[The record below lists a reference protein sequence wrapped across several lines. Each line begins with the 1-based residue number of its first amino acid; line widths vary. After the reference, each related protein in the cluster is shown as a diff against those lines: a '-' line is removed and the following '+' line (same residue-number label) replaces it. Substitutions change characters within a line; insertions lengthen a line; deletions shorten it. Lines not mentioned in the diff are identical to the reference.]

1 MNNELKVYKTEQQN
15 LIITTDRED
24 KDGCFGKLFY
34 LNIYSL
40 MKNAQSH
47 QLNEEELEEY
57 FIQQSSE
64 SLHEQFSELQKQNL
78 HSSLTIQLLKFFV
91 KRFFKIYCIQLIQLG
106 SQLLMPLIIQYVL
119 TYVSKVDKTTSDG
132 VILICII
139 FAVRIV
145 GILSQTHSK
154 LMLIL
159 AGQDAM
165 AIVSMQI
172 MNKCLKLSTLSNTQ
186 RTVGE
191 ITNLIQVDAQ
201 KMVYASNNLLN
212 ISIIPIQTLI
222 TLIYIYREIGYT
234 VFVGI
239 IIIIL
244 TFIANHFLGKQ
255 LLLSQK
261 AVLKSK
267 DDRIKQTNEVFQQIK
282 FIKINAYESIFQ
294 NKIEQLREA
303 ERICIKKRL
312 DHFSFNVFFG
322 WLTPQLIL
330 SLSFG
335 VYVYMGNELTPSKV
349 FPIISLLLM
358 LASNLQILPISYNSL
373 QEALL
378 SLKRVSAFLQT
389 DEIMNKCIQQLDYR
403 DPNIAI
409 KIEQGNFHW
418 NRSQIQKETS
428 PILKNI
434 SLAIQP
440 GQFVSLI
447 GDIGSGKSSLIQ
459 ALIGEMV
466 YNEGDQQP
474 YIQTYG
480 NIAYVGQKAWIQ
492 NGSVKEN
499 ILFGKEF
506 HQTSY
511 DNAVYYSCLNQD
523 LEILIDGDATTI
535 GEKGINLSGG
545 QKARISLARAIYS
558 DASIYL
564 LDDPLSAVDIHVGNF
579 IMKECFLKY
588 LKEKTRLLSTHA
600 LSFCQYTDK
609 VYLLQNGEIIDSG
622 EYQYMKYNQKFLEI
636 EQKFRDKAEEL
647 IENDNQKEQ
656 TKNDISNMNTSSA
669 TKKQKEFKDPED
681 LILKED
687 RQSGDIDIS
696 VYQKYF
702 LYNGG
707 YKNYMLLFI
716 VMVMWIIA
724 QLFSTLWIAHW
735 SDDLYNQDYSP
746 KTYMIVYFCV
756 GIFQA
761 ILAYGRAASIANS
774 SVKSTTIIHNQIIK
788 SLLKAPQCEFF
799 ERVPTGRIMN
809 RLTKDINSLDI
820 EINMNLSFASTKIS
834 QIVSSI
840 IIGLIATTK
849 LIIMPLILF
858 FYISIKIQR
867 IYMKASREMQ
877 RLELISKSPIL
888 SYFVESLQGLS
899 TIRAF
904 QKSFLFL
911 NNFSQKLDRNRQII
925 FVSTHASCWFNQILG
940 FLSLIV
946 NMFAIIYCILFSS
959 NASFAGLILTYVSS
973 LDINT
978 QQTIDSLGLLENNLI
993 SFERCLDFTKV
1004 PQEKQNQNDPPRNWP
1019 SSGKIEFKEL
1029 SVRYRPNLPF
1039 ALKEFSY
1046 TINENEKIGVV
1057 GRTGAGKS
1065 TIALSLIRMLEA
1077 YEGQILIDGIDI
1089 SQISLEKLRTF
1100 ITSIQQDAV
1109 IFHGTIRQ
1117 NLDPIGQCHDEDIK
1131 KVLNDCCLE
1140 KFLNERNG
1148 LDTMINE
1155 SGDNLSAGEKQLIC
1169 IARAILKKAKIIL
1182 IDEATANI
1190 DLETEEKIQKAI
1202 AIAFR
1207 DCTVIA
1213 IAHRINTILKC
1224 DKILV
1229 IDNGQIIESGLTKEL
1244 LNNKSSI
1251 FYNMYQ
1257 EVMNGQQL
1265 IIQF

>member
-1 MNNELKVYKTEQQN
+1 MNKELNNYKNEQQN
-15 LIITTDRED
+15 LIITTDRKNKESW
-24 KDGCFGKLFY
+24 FGRLFL

-40 MKNAQSH
+40 IENAQSH

-57 FIQQSSE
+57 FIQQSSQ
-64 SLHEQFSELQKQNL
+64 SLHEQFSEFQQQNL
-78 HSSLTIQLLKFFV
+78 RSSLTIQLLKFFV
-91 KRFFKIYCIQLIQLG
+91 KRFLKIYFIQIIQLC
-106 SQLLMPLIIQYVL
+106 SQLLMPLIIHYVL
-119 TYVSKVDKTTSDG
+119 IYVSNEEKTKSDG
-132 VILICII
+132 IILISII
-139 FAVRIV
+139 FAVRII
-145 GILSQTHSK
+145 GILSQSHSK

-186 RTVGE
+186 RTIGE

-222 TLIYIYREIGYT
+222 TLIYIYREIGVT

-239 IIIIL
+239 TIIVL
-244 TFIANHFLGKQ
+244 TLIANHFLGKQ

-322 WLTPQLIL
+322 WLSPQLIL

-335 VYVYMGNELTPSKV
+335 VYVYLGNELTPSKV

-378 SLKRVSAFLQT
+378 SLKRVSTFLET
-389 DEIMNKCIQQLDYR
+389 DEIMNKCIEQLDYR
-403 DPNIAI
+403 DTNIAI
-409 KIEQGNFHW
+409 KIEQGNFNW
-418 NRSQIQKETS
+418 NRNQIEKESS

-434 SLAIQP
+434 SLIIQP
-440 GQFVSLI
+440 SQFISLI

-466 YNEGDQQP
+466 YKEGHQQP
-474 YIQTYG
+474 HVQIYG
-480 NIAYVGQKAWIQ
+480 DIAYVGQKAWIQ
-492 NGSVKEN
+492 NGSVKDN

-506 HQTSY
+506 HQISY
-511 DNAVYYSCLNQD
+511 ENAIYYSCLNQD
-523 LEILIDGDATTI
+523 LEILIDGDSTII

-564 LDDPLSAVDIHVGNF
+564 LDDPLSAVDIHVANF

-588 LKEKTRLLSTHA
+588 LKDKTRMLCTHA
-600 LSFCQYTDK
+600 LSYCQFTDK
-609 VYLLQNGEIIDSG
+609 IYLIQNGEIIDQG
-622 EYQYMKYNQKFLEI
+622 NYQYMKQNQKFLEI
-636 EQKFRDKAEEL
+636 EQKFKTETEEL
-647 IENDNQKEQ
+647 IENDLQKNQIQ
-656 TKNDISNMNTSSA
+656 NDMLYMNTSSA
-669 TKKQKEFKDPED
+669 TKKQKEFKDKEE

-707 YKNYMLLFI
+707 CINYMFLFI
-716 VMVMWIIA
+716 VMIMWIIV
-724 QLFSTLWIAHW
+724 QLFSNLWIAHW
-735 SDDLYNQDYSP
+735 SEDLYYLDYNQ
-746 KTYMIVYFCV
+746 KTYMIVYLCL
-756 GIFQA
+756 GISQA

-788 SLLKAPQCEFF
+788 CLLNAPQCEFF

-820 EINMNLSFASTKIS
+820 EINMNLSFVSTKIS
-834 QIVSSI
+834 QIVSST

-849 LIIMPLILF
+849 LIIIPLLF
-858 FYISIKIQR
+858 FFYLSIKIQR
-867 IYMKASREMQ
+867 IYMKASRELQ

-904 QKSFLFL
+904 QKSLLFL
-911 NNFSQKLDRNRQII
+911 SNFSQKLDRNRQII
-925 FVSTHASCWFNQILG
+925 FISNHASCWFNQILG

-946 NMFAIIYCILFSS
+946 NMFAIIYCILFSD
-959 NASFAGLILTYVSS
+959 NAPFAGLILTYVSN

-978 QQTIDSLGLLENNLI
+978 QQMIDTLGLIENNMI

-1004 PQEKQNQNDPPRNWP
+1004 PQEKQNQNQPPQNWP
-1019 SSGKIEFKEL
+1019 IYGKIEFKDL

-1046 TINENEKIGVV
+1046 IINQNEKIGIV

-1065 TIALSLIRMLEA
+1065 TITLSLIRILEA
-1077 YEGQILIDGIDI
+1077 YEGQILIDDIDI
-1089 SQISLEKLRTF
+1089 SQISLQKLRSS

-1117 NLDPIGQCHDEDIK
+1117 NLDPLGQCHDDDIT
-1131 KVLNDCCLE
+1131 KVLYDCCLE
-1140 KFLNERNG
+1140 KLLNERNG

-1207 DCTVIA
+1207 DCTVIT
-1213 IAHRINTILKC
+1213 IAHRINTIMKC

-1229 IDNGQIIESGLTKEL
+1229 IDNGILIEQGVTKDL
-1244 LNNKSSI
+1244 LNNKSSV
-1251 FYNMYQ
+1251 FYNIYQ
-1257 EVMNGQQL
+1257 EVMNGQKS
-1265 IIQF
+1265 II